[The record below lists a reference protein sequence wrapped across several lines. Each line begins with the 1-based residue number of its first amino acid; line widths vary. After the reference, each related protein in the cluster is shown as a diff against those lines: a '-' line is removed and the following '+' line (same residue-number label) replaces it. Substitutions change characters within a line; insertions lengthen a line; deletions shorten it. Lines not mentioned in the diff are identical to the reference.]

1 MLLECIVQNKQ
12 EAKEAE
18 KLGVD
23 RVELVS
29 AMQEGGLTPS
39 YGTIKQV
46 LESVDIPVQVMI
58 RPHSYGYVY
67 NEEDFQVICEDI
79 RAIQELGGNRI
90 VFGALHEDFTINEKM
105 LQEFITRFPDLNI
118 TFHRAFDEIASQEE
132 AYKTLSKYHSN
143 VKQILTSGGASNCEE
158 GKEELAKLVH
168 LSREHDGPIIMP
180 GGGMKPSNLGRVHH
194 VAGAE
199 AYHFGKSVRMDNS
212 FANGLDA
219 EVVKGLLENTQD
231 R

>member
-1 MLLECIVQNKQ
+1 MLLEFIVQNKR
-12 EAKEAE
+12 EAEEAE

-46 LESVDIPVQVMI
+46 LESVDIPVQIMV

-67 NEEDFQVICEDI
+67 DEEDLQVICDDI
-79 RAIQELGGNRI
+79 RAIKELGGNRI
-90 VFGALHEDFTINEKM
+90 VFGALHEDNTINMKM
-105 LQEFITRFPDLNI
+105 LQKLITQFPELNI
-118 TFHRAFDEIASQEE
+118 TFHRAFDEVASQEE
-132 AYKTLSKYHSN
+132 AYKTLSKFHSN

-168 LSREHDGPIIMP
+168 LSREHNGPSIMP
-180 GGGMKPSNLGRVHH
+180 GGGMKPSNLERVHH
-194 VAGAE
+194 VAEAK
-199 AYHFGKSVRMDNS
+199 AYHFGKSVRIGNS
-212 FANGLDA
+212 FAKGFDV
-219 EVVKGLLENTQD
+219 EVVKELLEHNKD
-231 R
+231 